1 MPKLIL
7 RCNYLKN
14 APPEHLLNYINYIGT
29 REGVEKTDG
38 TTALLPA
45 TARQK
50 DLIADILSRIED
62 ADRMHEYYDY
72 LRKPTREN
80 ASEFITQA
88 LENNLDIIA
97 KKKNY
102 IDYLAN
108 RPGVEKT
115 GTHGLFS
122 SEGEPVVLS
131 RVAEEVAN
139 HPGVV
144 WTNVISL
151 RREDAERLGYDSAA
165 QWQALLRSRV
175 ELLCEN
181 YKIDSRNLK
190 WYAAFHNES
199 HHPHVHLVVY
209 SANPSEGYLTKK
221 GIETMRSVYAHD
233 IFRQEFMS
241 IYERKTEYREQL
253 KEQANTSLLFLLQ
266 QMQTGICHNEK
277 IAEQMQL
284 LSRRLKNTGGKKV
297 YGYLKSDVKAI
308 VNSIVD
314 ELAKEERV
322 AVCYQAWLQCR
333 DEILHYY
340 KDTVPKP
347 PPLSEQKELKSI
359 KNMVIREAVRFG
371 DGYLYTEEE
380 GLSETEEE
388 YGEQTEQAELQAM
401 EQVLDESQSSQP
413 DEIQTDQPEENFQ
426 SGKAHSPERTGS
438 GFYAAWTDI
447 YKEARGYLYGTQEAE
462 PDAEAA
468 YEIMKEEA
476 ENGNAYAMHDMGKIY
491 AQGIFVEPDKEMAQE
506 WYGKALAAMLSVE
519 EEKADTYLEYRIGKM
534 YQYGLGTAEDLS
546 EAVKWFSLA
555 AEQEHKFASY
565 SLGMLYLYGKGVE
578 QDEEKACMFFLRS
591 HNRGNP
597 YASYEL
603 GKLYEAGRGTERN
616 PEKAESCYRVAFLG
630 FLNLEKKS
638 KDDTLW
644 YRIGSMYL
652 HGIGAGADEKQAE
665 KYLLKAADYGNPH
678 AAYQLARLYIR
689 QETEKLTKE
698 PEQAPDHEK
707 IRKAAAWL
715 SEAAEQGNSFADY
728 ALGKLFGDGVL
739 LAKDMEK
746 AFFHLGRAAEAGNVY
761 AQYRLGR
768 WYLTEEYKD
777 IRKAVRYL
785 TLAADQNN
793 DLATYRLGKLYLAGE
808 EVFKNTELAMMYL
821 EASAC
826 AGNQYAQY
834 MLGKLYLMG
843 KEVEQDREKAQ
854 AYFRLAAE
862 QGNEYA
868 AYFLEHWND
877 MPHPDLLLMATRL
890 MHHLERVFADD
901 AAGRRRGGSRQGID
915 RKLARKLKEKK
926 IAQGHAEDD
935 HVQQMG

>member
-14 APPEHLLNYINYIGT
+14 APPSHLENYINYIST
-29 REGVEKTDG
+29 REGVEKADS
-38 TTALLPA
+38 TTGLLPA

-50 DLIADILSRIED
+50 ELIADILSKIPD

-72 LRKPTREN
+72 CRKPTREN

-88 LENNLDIIA
+88 LENNLDTIA

-108 RPGVEKT
+108 RPRVEKI

-122 SEGEPVVLS
+122 NEEESIVLS
-131 RVAEEVAN
+131 HVADEVAN
-139 HPGVV
+139 HSGVV

-151 RREDAERLGYDSAA
+151 RREDAERLGYDNAT

-209 SANPSEGYLTKK
+209 STKPSEGYLTKK
-221 GIETMRSVYAHD
+221 GIETMRSAFAHD

-241 IYERKTEYREQL
+241 IYERKTEQREQL
-253 KEQANTSLLFLLQ
+253 KEQANISLLFLLQ
-266 QMQTGICHNEK
+266 QMQSGICHNGK

-284 LSRRLKNTGGKKV
+284 LAKRLSNTGGKKV
-297 YGYLKSDVKAI
+297 YGYLKADVKAI
-308 VNSIVD
+308 VNGIVD
-314 ELAKEERV
+314 ELAKEEPV
-322 AVCYQAWLQCR
+322 AECYRAWSESR
-333 DEILHYY
+333 NEIVRYY
-340 KDTVPKP
+340 KDTVPEL

-359 KNMVIREAVRFG
+359 KNMVIREAVRFSE
-371 DGYLYTEEE
+371 GYLYTEDDGIGEPEEDDAVLWGTGAFPGEADDGAADYAEESRQEE
-380 GLSETEEE
+380 GHPNT
-388 YGEQTEQAELQAM
+388 Y
-401 EQVLDESQSSQP
+401 
-413 DEIQTDQPEENFQ
+413 
-426 SGKAHSPERTGS
+426 
-438 GFYAAWTDI
+438 YADWTDT
-447 YKEARGYLYGTQEAE
+447 YKEARGYLYGTQESE

-476 ENGNAYAMHDMGKIY
+476 EKGNAYAMHDMGKIH
-491 AQGIFVEPDKEMAQE
+491 AQGIFVEPDQEEAQE
-506 WYGKALAAMLSVE
+506 WYQKAIAAMLSVE
-519 EEKADTYLEYRIGKM
+519 RTKENIYLEYRIGKM
-534 YQYGLGTAEDLS
+534 YQYGLGTQEDLS
-546 EAVKWFSLA
+546 EAVKWFALA
-555 AEQEHKFASY
+555 AEKEHKFALY
-565 SLGMLYLYGKGVE
+565 SLGMLYLHGKGVE
-578 QDEEKACMFFLRS
+578 QDEEKACHLFMRS
-591 HNRGNP
+591 HSKGNP

-603 GKLYEAGRGTERN
+603 GKLYENGKGTVKN
-616 PEKAESCYRVAFLG
+616 PEKAENCYRAAFLG

-652 HGIGAGADEKQAE
+652 HGIGTETDENRAE

-689 QETEKLTKE
+689 QETEKLQRE
-698 PEQAPDHEK
+698 PEGTPDYEK
-707 IRKAAAWL
+707 IRKAMAWL
-715 SEAAEQGNSFADY
+715 AEAAQQGNPFADY
-728 ALGKLFGDGVL
+728 ALGKLYGDGVL
-739 LAKDMEK
+739 TVKEMDK
-746 AFFHLGRAAEAGNVY
+746 AFFHLQRAAEAGNVY

-768 WYLTEEYKD
+768 WYLTDEYKD
-777 IRKAVRYL
+777 IRRAVRYL
-785 TLAADQNN
+785 TLAAEQKN
-793 DLATYRLGKLYLAGE
+793 DLAAYRLGKLYLIG
-808 EVFKNTELAMMYL
+808 T
-821 EASAC
+821 
-826 AGNQYAQY
+826 
-834 MLGKLYLMG
+834 
-843 KEVEQDREKAQ
+843 EVEQNREKAYE
-854 AYFRLAAE
+854 YFRLAAE

-877 MPHPDLLLMATRL
+877 MPHPDLLLMASRL
-890 MHHLERVFADD
+890 MRHLGNIMEEEAAD
-901 AAGRRRGGSRQGID
+901 RKRGGSRMGID
-915 RKLARKLKEKK
+915 RKLAGKIKAKK

-935 HVQQMG
+935 RVMQNQIQ